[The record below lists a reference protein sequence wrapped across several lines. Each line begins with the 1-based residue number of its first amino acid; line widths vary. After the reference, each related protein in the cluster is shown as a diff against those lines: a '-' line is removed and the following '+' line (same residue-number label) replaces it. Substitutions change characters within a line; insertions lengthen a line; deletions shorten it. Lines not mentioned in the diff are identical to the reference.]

1 MNIRRVL
8 VKLKVVRQLFR
19 GTAHYSFSQVGEDI
33 IIKTLLKDLGIK
45 APQYLEIGSNH
56 PVVDNNTY
64 LFYLTGG
71 KGVCVEPDKVLYD
84 LIKQRRPG
92 DTVLNVGVGINGM
105 TEADFFSFPQ
115 PYTGWNTFSKPEADK
130 RVTETAVKFSEV
142 RKVKML
148 GVNELIHNHFESG
161 VDILSLDVEGLDMA
175 IIKELN
181 FSLHQPKIICI
192 ETVLFSNTRK
202 KVKNQEL
209 INYILEQGYLI
220 YADTYINTIFCRREL
235 L

>member
-1 MNIRRVL
+1 MNIKRIL
-8 VKLKVVRQLFR
+8 AKLKVVRQLFR
-19 GTAHYSFSQVGEDI
+19 GAASYSFSQVGEDI

-45 APQYLEIGSNH
+45 SPQYLEIGSNH
-56 PVVDNNTY
+56 PIVDNNTY

-84 LIKQRRPG
+84 LIKQRRSN
-92 DTVLNVGVGINGM
+92 DIVLNVGVGINGM
-105 TEADFFSFPQ
+105 TEADFYSFPQ
-115 PYTGWNTFSKPEADK
+115 PYTGWNTFSKAEADK
-130 RVTETAVKFSEV
+130 RVAEAGINFLEV

-148 GVNELIHNHFESG
+148 GVNTLIDTYFKSG
-161 VDILSLDVEGLDMA
+161 VDVMSLDVEGLDLA
-175 IIKELN
+175 IIKELD
-181 FSLHQPKIICI
+181 FTLHQPKIICI
-192 ETVLFSNTRK
+192 ETVLFNNTHK

-209 INYILEQGYLI
+209 IDYILGKGYLI